1 VVLNRIRFF
10 KIGLLILKMF
20 EFLKKKLKGFVE
32 RVTKR
37 VEEKKE
43 EVKEV
48 EEEKE
53 EKGIIRK
60 VIRRISVKKLTK
72 EDFDEIFSEI
82 EDALIANNVAI
93 EVVEK
98 LRDELEKKIVDKE
111 IKRGKERDFILQ
123 SLREAIE
130 SILLEGNLNEV
141 FSKIIENRKNGEVTK
156 FMFVGVN
163 GVGKSTTIA
172 KFAKFLMK
180 HGFTSIFSASDT
192 FRSAAIEQLEKH
204 AKNLGIKVIKHKYG
218 SDPCAVA
225 YDAVAYAKAH
235 GIDCVLIDT
244 AGRQH
249 SNVNLMEELKKIYR
263 VIKPDFVIFVG
274 DALTGNDAVE
284 QAREFDKNVPI
295 NFSIVTK
302 ADVDIKG
309 GAILSIG
316 YVTKKPIIFL
326 GIGQGYDDIEEF
338 KKDNFLDKILKF

>member
-1 VVLNRIRFF
+1 
-10 KIGLLILKMF
+10 MF
-20 EFLKKKLKGFVE
+20 DFLKKRIKKFVE
-32 RVTKR
+32 KITKK

-48 EEEKE
+48 EEEKK
-53 EKGIIRK
+53 EKGIVKKI
-60 VIRRISVKKLTK
+60 VRRIRVKKLTK
-72 EDFDEIFSEI
+72 EDFDEVFSEI
-82 EDALIANNVAI
+82 EEELIANNVALEVI
-93 EVVEK
+93 EKIKE
-98 LRDELEKKIVDKE
+98 ELEKKLVDKE
-111 IKRGKERDFILQ
+111 IRRGKEREFILN
-123 SLREAIE
+123 SLREALE
-130 SILLEGNLNEV
+130 NILLEGKVEEV
-141 FSKIIENRKNGEVTK
+141 LSKIRENRAKGEVTK
-156 FMFVGVN
+156 LMFIGVN

-172 KFAKFLMK
+172 KFAKFLEK
-180 HGFTSIFSASDT
+180 HGFTSVFSASDT

-204 AKNLGIKVIKHKYG
+204 ARNLGVKVIKHQYG
-218 SDPCAVA
+218 ADPCAVA

-284 QAREFDKNVPI
+284 QAREFDKHVPI
-295 NFSIVTK
+295 SFSVITK

-316 YVTKKPIIFL
+316 YVTKKPIFFL
-326 GIGQGYDDIEEF
+326 GTGQGYEDLEEF
-338 KKDNFLDKILKF
+338 KKDKFLERILKF